1 MMPHYEAL
9 YYFTDNPSVGYMQY
23 FLPTSSAAS
32 SGICDRSRWLSV
44 SYFFLILYVIS
55 DHQNTRQLLMIQE
68 HDLSSEMNS
77 QIKPLRLTKET
88 VPQVYFFGFQ
98 GVALF
103 KMLLLINTQMAASFS
118 FSFFSSHA
126 ISFFC
131 GAICNYTRKSHNRW
145 LISSPESTLLK
156 VERDFHKAFRIHKN
170 YSNPHPYTVSTHFIL
185 RDC

>member
-1 MMPHYEAL
+1 M
-9 YYFTDNPSVGYMQY
+9 
-23 FLPTSSAAS
+23 
-32 SGICDRSRWLSV
+32 
-44 SYFFLILYVIS
+44 IS
-55 DHQNTRQLLMIQE
+55 DDQNTRQLLMFQE
-68 HDLSSEMNS
+68 HDFSRETNS

-88 VPQVYFFGFQ
+88 EPQVYFFGFQ

-103 KMLLLINTQMAASFS
+103 KILLLINSQMAASFS

-126 ISFFC
+126 ISLFC

-170 YSNPHPYTVSTHFIL
+170 YSNLHPFTVYTHSIL
-185 RDC
+185 TEG